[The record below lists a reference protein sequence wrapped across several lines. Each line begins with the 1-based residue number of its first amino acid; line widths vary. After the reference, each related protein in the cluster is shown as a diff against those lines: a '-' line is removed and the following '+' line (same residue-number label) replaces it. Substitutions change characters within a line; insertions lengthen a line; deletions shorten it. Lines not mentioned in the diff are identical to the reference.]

1 MPFPDGGKKKP
12 LRFEHRRGGSFV
24 SDQAPRGSSS
34 DETMTTAAEETA
46 PRAAIEAVRERFID
60 AGRECRPTLAV
71 KPKTGDFAARAGI
84 NGNLGYSNGQ

>member
-1 MPFPDGGKKKP
+1 
-12 LRFEHRRGGSFV
+12 
-24 SDQAPRGSSS
+24 
-34 DETMTTAAEETA
+34 MTTAAEETA
-46 PRAAIEAVRERFID
+46 RGQRIEAVRERIID